1 MYWVKYTVKNRGV
14 DMENKSL
21 KKEISLFMATML
33 VCGNM
38 IGSGVF
44 MLPSTL
50 AQVSGPGA
58 TIIAWILTTIG
69 SILIAISFANLGTKY
84 PATGGAYQYTKEAFG
99 DFAGFLSAWLY
110 WNGSWIGNAA
120 IIVAITSYA
129 SAVFPVLNKPIVSI
143 IFSSAVLWIFTLINI
158 SGVKKAGKIQSFVTV
173 FKILFFGLFIIVAFL
188 NFDSANILPLF
199 PSEKGFST
207 VPLAAT
213 STLWAFI
220 GLESATVA
228 AGELENPEKN
238 IRKSTIYGLI
248 ISSVIYLLI
257 SIGSMGA
264 MNNMDLSQSSAPLT
278 DILTNA
284 LGSGLG
290 KLLTVAVVI
299 CILGTIIGWLLST
312 ARVAYAAGV
321 DGVFPKFFGKV
332 NEKTGTPVSALIFG
346 SVLVNILLIMNFQ
359 KGMVDAFTFI
369 TILATLSYL
378 PVYLLSVSAE
388 MMLIF
393 KEEKKFNFK
402 IFIKKSALPLLAFV
416 YVIWTI
422 YGSGADTVMWGFI
435 LMLIGIPVYIYN
447 HHKNREK

>member
-1 MYWVKYTVKNRGV
+1 
-14 DMENKSL
+14 MENKSL

-58 TIIAWILTTIG
+58 TIIAWILTTVG

-84 PATGGAYQYTKEAFG
+84 PSTGGAYHYTKEAFG

-120 IIVAITSYA
+120 ILVAITSYA
-129 SAVFPVLNKPIVSI
+129 SVVFPALNNPTISI

-173 FKILFFGLFIIVAFL
+173 FKIAFFALFIIVAFL
-188 NFDSANILPLF
+188 NFDSVNILPLY
-199 PSEKGFST
+199 PEGKGLST

-228 AGELENPEKN
+228 AGELKNPEKN
-238 IRKSTIYGLI
+238 VRKSTIYGLI
-248 ISSVIYLLI
+248 ISAAIYLLI

-264 MNNMDLSQSSAPLT
+264 MNNKELAQSSAPLT

-284 LGSGLG
+284 LGTQVG
-290 KLLTVAVVI
+290 KILTIAVVI

-312 ARVAYAAGV
+312 ARVGYAAGV
-321 DGVFPKFFGKV
+321 DGVFPKFFGKI
-332 NEKTGTPVSALIFG
+332 NKKTGTPVNSLIFG
-346 SVLVNILLIMNFQ
+346 SVLVNILLVMNFQ

-378 PVYLLSVSAE
+378 PVYLLSISAE
-388 MMLIF
+388 MMLAF

-402 IFIKKSALPLLAFV
+402 IFIKKSILPLLAFV
-416 YVIWTI
+416 YVLWTI
-422 YGSGADTVMWGFI
+422 YGSGAETVMWGFI

-447 HHKNREK
+447 YHKNKLG

>member
-1 MYWVKYTVKNRGV
+1 
-14 DMENKSL
+14 MENKSL

-69 SILIAISFANLGTKY
+69 SVLIAISFANLGTKY
-84 PATGGAYQYTKEAFG
+84 PSTGGSYQYTKEAFG

-129 SAVFPVLNKPIVSI
+129 SAVIPILNNPIASI
-143 IFSSAVLWIFTLINI
+143 IFSSSILWIFTLINLA
-158 SGVKKAGKIQSFVTV
+158 GVKKAGKIQSFVTV
-173 FKILFFGLFIIVAFL
+173 FKIGFFALFIIVAFL
-188 NFDSANILPLF
+188 NFDASNILPLY
-199 PSEKGFST
+199 PDGKGLST

-213 STLWAFI
+213 STLWAFV

-228 AGELENPEKN
+228 AGELKDPEKN
-238 IRKSTIYGLI
+238 VRKSTIYGI
-248 ISSVIYLLI
+248 IIAASIYLLI

-264 MNNMDLSQSSAPLT
+264 VNNAELAKSSAPLT
-278 DILTNA
+278 DILTNT
-284 LGSGLG
+284 LGNGVG
-290 KLLTVAVVI
+290 KILTIAVVV

-312 ARVAYAAGV
+312 ARVGYAAGV

-332 NEKTGTPVSALIFG
+332 SNKTGAPVNSLIFG
-346 SVLVNILLIMNFQ
+346 SVLVNVLLVMNFQ
-359 KGMVDAFTFI
+359 KGMVDTFTFI

-378 PVYLLSVSAE
+378 PVYLLSVAAE
-388 MMLIF
+388 MMLSF
-393 KEEKKFNFK
+393 KGESEFNFK
-402 IFIKKSALPLLAFV
+402 IFIKKSILPLLAFI

-422 YGSGADTVMWGFI
+422 YGSGAETVMWGFI

-447 HHKNREK
+447 YHKNKLG

>member
-1 MYWVKYTVKNRGV
+1 
-14 DMENKSL
+14 MENKSL

-69 SILIAISFANLGTKY
+69 SVLIAISFANLGTKY
-84 PATGGAYQYTKEAFG
+84 PSTGGSYQYTKEAFG

-129 SAVFPVLNKPIVSI
+129 SAVIPILNNPMASI
-143 IFSSAVLWIFTLINI
+143 IFSSSILWIFTLVNLA
-158 SGVKKAGKIQSFVTV
+158 GVKKAGKIQSFVTV
-173 FKILFFGLFIIVAFL
+173 FKIGFFALFIIVAFL
-188 NFDSANILPLF
+188 NFDSSNILPLY
-199 PSEKGFST
+199 PDGKGLST

-213 STLWAFI
+213 STLWAFV

-228 AGELENPEKN
+228 AGELKDPERN
-238 IRKSTIYGLI
+238 VRKSTIYGI
-248 ISSVIYLLI
+248 IIAAAIYLLI

-264 MNNMDLSQSSAPLT
+264 MNNLELSKSSAPLT

-284 LGSGLG
+284 LGNGIG
-290 KLLTVAVVI
+290 KILTIAVVV
-299 CILGTIIGWLLST
+299 CILGTVIGWLLAT
-312 ARVAYAAGV
+312 ARVSYAAGV

-332 NEKTGTPVSALIFG
+332 SNKTGAPVNSLIFG
-346 SVLVNILLIMNFQ
+346 SVLVNILLVMNFQ
-359 KGMVDAFTFI
+359 KGMVDTFTFI

-378 PVYLLSVSAE
+378 PVYLLSVAAE
-388 MMLIF
+388 MMLAF
-393 KEEKKFNFK
+393 KGESEFNFK
-402 IFIKKSALPLLAFV
+402 IFIKKSILPLLAFI

-422 YGSGADTVMWGFI
+422 YGSGAETVMWGFI

-447 HHKNREK
+447 YHKNKLV

>member
-1 MYWVKYTVKNRGV
+1 
-14 DMENKSL
+14 MENKSL

-84 PATGGAYQYTKEAFG
+84 PSTGGAYQYTKEAFG

-120 IIVAITSYA
+120 ILVAITSYA
-129 SAVFPVLNKPIVSI
+129 SVVFPILNNPTISI

-158 SGVKKAGKIQSFVTV
+158 AGVKKAGKIQSFVTV
-173 FKILFFGLFIIVAFL
+173 FKIAFFTLFIIVAFL
-188 NFDSANILPLF
+188 NFDSANILPMY
-199 PSEKGFST
+199 PEGKGLST

-238 IRKSTIYGLI
+238 VRKSTIYGLI
-248 ISSVIYLLI
+248 ISAAIYLLI

-264 MNNMDLSQSSAPLT
+264 MNNAELSQSSAPLT

-284 LGSGLG
+284 LGTQVG
-290 KLLTVAVVI
+290 KILTIAVVI
-299 CILGTIIGWLLST
+299 CILGTVIGWLLST

-321 DGVFPKFFGKV
+321 DGVFPKFFGKI
-332 NEKTGTPVSALIFG
+332 NEKTGTPIISLIFG
-346 SVLVNILLIMNFQ
+346 SVLVNVLLVMNFQ

-393 KEEKKFNFK
+393 REEKKFNFK
-402 IFIKKSALPLLAFV
+402 IFIKKSFLPLLAFI
-416 YVIWTI
+416 YVLWTI
-422 YGSGADTVMWGFI
+422 YGSGAETVMWGFI

-447 HHKNREK
+447 YHKNKLR

>member
-1 MYWVKYTVKNRGV
+1 
-14 DMENKSL
+14 MEDKHL

-58 TIIAWILTTIG
+58 TIIAWIITTIG

-84 PATGGAYQYTKEAFG
+84 PSTGGAYQYTKEAFG

-129 SAVFPVLNKPIVSI
+129 SAVFPSLNNSLFSI
-143 IFSSAVLWIFTLINI
+143 IFSSAILWIFTSINI
-158 SGVKKAGKIQSFVTV
+158 LSVKVAGKLQAFVTV
-173 FKILFFGLFIIVAFL
+173 FKIGFFTLFIIVAFL
-188 NFDSANILPLF
+188 NFDSQNIIPLF
-199 PSEKGFST
+199 PEGNGLST

-220 GLESATVA
+220 GLESATIA
-228 AGELENPEKN
+228 AGEMKEPEKN
-238 IRKSTIYGLI
+238 VRKSTIYGLLI
-248 ISSVIYLLI
+248 AAIIYLAI
-257 SIGSMGA
+257 SIASMGA
-264 MNNMDLSQSSAPLT
+264 MSNEELANSAAPLT

-290 KLLTVAVVI
+290 RILTISVVI

-312 ARVAYAAGV
+312 ARVSYAAGV
-321 DGVFPKFFGKV
+321 DGVFPKFLGKI
-332 NEKTGTPVSALIFG
+332 NCKTGTPVNSLIVG
-346 SVLVNILLIMNFQ
+346 SILVNILLIMNFQ

-378 PVYLLSVSAE
+378 PVYILSISAE

-393 KEEKKFNFK
+393 REEKEFNFK
-402 IFIKKSALPLLAFV
+402 IFMKKSLMTLLAFI

-422 YGSGADTVMWGFI
+422 YGSGAETVMWGFI
-435 LMLIGIPVYIYN
+435 LMLLGIPIYVYN
-447 HHKNREK
+447 HYKNKLN

>member
-1 MYWVKYTVKNRGV
+1 
-14 DMENKSL
+14 MENKSL

-58 TIIAWILTTIG
+58 TIIAWLLTTIG
-69 SILIAISFANLGTKY
+69 SVLIAISFANLGTKY
-84 PATGGAYQYTKEAFG
+84 PSTGGSYQYTKEAFG

-129 SAVFPVLNKPIVSI
+129 SAVIPILNNPIASI
-143 IFSSAVLWIFTLINI
+143 IFSSSILWIFTLINLA
-158 SGVKKAGKIQSFVTV
+158 GVKKAGKIQSFVTV
-173 FKILFFGLFIIVAFL
+173 FKIGFFALFIIVAFL
-188 NFDSANILPLF
+188 NFDASNILPLY
-199 PSEKGFST
+199 PDGKGLST

-213 STLWAFI
+213 STLWAFV

-228 AGELENPEKN
+228 AGELKDPEKN
-238 IRKSTIYGLI
+238 VRKSTIYGI
-248 ISSVIYLLI
+248 IIAASIYLLI

-264 MNNMDLSQSSAPLT
+264 MNNAELAKSSAPLT

-284 LGSGLG
+284 LGNGVG
-290 KLLTVAVVI
+290 KILTIAVVV

-312 ARVAYAAGV
+312 ARVGYAAGV

-332 NEKTGTPVSALIFG
+332 SNKTGAPVNSLIFG
-346 SVLVNILLIMNFQ
+346 SVLVNVLLVMNFQ
-359 KGMVDAFTFI
+359 KGMVDTFTFI

-378 PVYLLSVSAE
+378 PVYLLSVAAE
-388 MMLIF
+388 MMLSF
-393 KEEKKFNFK
+393 KGESEFNFK
-402 IFIKKSALPLLAFV
+402 IFIKKSILPLLAFI

-422 YGSGADTVMWGFI
+422 YGSGAETVMWGFI

-447 HHKNREK
+447 YHKNKLG

>member
-1 MYWVKYTVKNRGV
+1 
-14 DMENKSL
+14 MENKSL

-58 TIIAWILTTIG
+58 TIIAWILTTVG

-84 PATGGAYQYTKEAFG
+84 PSTGGAYHYTKEAFG

-120 IIVAITSYA
+120 ILVAITSYA
-129 SAVFPVLNKPIVSI
+129 SVVFPALNNPTISI

-173 FKILFFGLFIIVAFL
+173 FKIAFFALFIIVAFL
-188 NFDSANILPLF
+188 NFDSVNILPLY
-199 PSEKGFST
+199 PEGKGLST

-228 AGELENPEKN
+228 AGELKNPEKN
-238 IRKSTIYGLI
+238 VRKSTIYGLI
-248 ISSVIYLLI
+248 ISAAIYLLI

-264 MNNMDLSQSSAPLT
+264 MNNKELAQSSAPLT

-284 LGSGLG
+284 LGTQVG
-290 KLLTVAVVI
+290 KILTIAVVI

-312 ARVAYAAGV
+312 ARVGYAAGV
-321 DGVFPKFFGKV
+321 DGVFPKFFGKI
-332 NEKTGTPVSALIFG
+332 NKKTGTPVNSLIFG
-346 SVLVNILLIMNFQ
+346 SVLINILLVMNFQ

-378 PVYLLSVSAE
+378 PVYLLSISAE
-388 MMLIF
+388 MMLAF

-402 IFIKKSALPLLAFV
+402 IFIKKSILPLLAFV
-416 YVIWTI
+416 YVLWTI
-422 YGSGADTVMWGFI
+422 YGSGAETVMWGFI

-447 HHKNREK
+447 YHKNKLG

>member
-1 MYWVKYTVKNRGV
+1 
-14 DMENKSL
+14 MENKSL

-58 TIIAWILTTIG
+58 TIIAWILTTVG

-84 PATGGAYQYTKEAFG
+84 PSTGGAYHYTKEAFG

-120 IIVAITSYA
+120 ILVAITSYA
-129 SAVFPVLNKPIVSI
+129 SVVFPALNNPTISI

-173 FKILFFGLFIIVAFL
+173 FKIAFFALFIIVAFL
-188 NFDSANILPLF
+188 NFDSVNILPLY
-199 PSEKGFST
+199 PEEKGLST

-228 AGELENPEKN
+228 AGELKNPEKN
-238 IRKSTIYGLI
+238 VRKSTIYGLI
-248 ISSVIYLLI
+248 ISAAIYLLI

-264 MNNMDLSQSSAPLT
+264 MNNKELAQSSAPLT

-284 LGSGLG
+284 LGTQVG
-290 KLLTVAVVI
+290 KILTIAVVI

-312 ARVAYAAGV
+312 ARVGYAAGV
-321 DGVFPKFFGKV
+321 DGVFPKFFGKI
-332 NEKTGTPVSALIFG
+332 NEKTGTPVNSLIFG
-346 SVLVNILLIMNFQ
+346 SVLVNILLVMNFQ

-378 PVYLLSVSAE
+378 PVYLLSISAE
-388 MMLIF
+388 MMLTF

-402 IFIKKSALPLLAFV
+402 IFIKKSILPLLAFI
-416 YVIWTI
+416 YVLWTI
-422 YGSGADTVMWGFI
+422 YGSGAETVMWGFI
-435 LMLIGIPVYIYN
+435 LMLIGIPV
-447 HHKNREK
+447 

>member
-1 MYWVKYTVKNRGV
+1 
-14 DMENKSL
+14 MENKSL

-69 SILIAISFANLGTKY
+69 SVLIAISFANLGTKY
-84 PATGGAYQYTKEAFG
+84 PSTGGSYQYTKEAFG

-129 SAVFPVLNKPIVSI
+129 SAVIPILNNPIASI
-143 IFSSAVLWIFTLINI
+143 IFSSSILWIFTLINLA
-158 SGVKKAGKIQSFVTV
+158 GVKKAGKIQSFVTV
-173 FKILFFGLFIIVAFL
+173 FKIGFFALFIIVAFL
-188 NFDSANILPLF
+188 NFDASNILPLY
-199 PSEKGFST
+199 PDGKGLST

-213 STLWAFI
+213 STLWAFV

-228 AGELENPEKN
+228 AGELKDPEKN
-238 IRKSTIYGLI
+238 VRKSTIYGI
-248 ISSVIYLLI
+248 IIAASIYLLI

-264 MNNMDLSQSSAPLT
+264 MNNAELAKSSAPLT
-278 DILTNA
+278 DILTNT
-284 LGSGLG
+284 LGNGVG
-290 KLLTVAVVI
+290 KILTIAVVV

-312 ARVAYAAGV
+312 ARVGYAAGV

-332 NEKTGTPVSALIFG
+332 SNKTGAPVNSLIFG
-346 SVLVNILLIMNFQ
+346 SVLVNVLLVMNFQ
-359 KGMVDAFTFI
+359 KGMVDTFTFI

-378 PVYLLSVSAE
+378 PVYLLSVAAE
-388 MMLIF
+388 MMLSF
-393 KEEKKFNFK
+393 KGESEFNFK
-402 IFIKKSALPLLAFV
+402 IFIKKSILPLLAFI

-422 YGSGADTVMWGFI
+422 YGSGAETVMWGFI

-447 HHKNREK
+447 YHKNKLG

>member
-1 MYWVKYTVKNRGV
+1 
-14 DMENKSL
+14 
-21 KKEISLFMATML
+21 
-33 VCGNM
+33 
-38 IGSGVF
+38 

-84 PATGGAYQYTKEAFG
+84 PSTGGAYHYTKEAFG

-120 IIVAITSYA
+120 ILVAITSYA
-129 SAVFPVLNKPIVSI
+129 SVVFPALNNPTISI

-173 FKILFFGLFIIVAFL
+173 FKIAFFALFIIVAFL
-188 NFDSANILPLF
+188 NFDSVNILPLY
-199 PSEKGFST
+199 PEGKGLST

-228 AGELENPEKN
+228 AGELKNPEKN
-238 IRKSTIYGLI
+238 VRKSTIYGLI
-248 ISSVIYLLI
+248 ISAAIYLLI

-264 MNNMDLSQSSAPLT
+264 MNNKELAQSSAPLT

-284 LGSGLG
+284 LGTQVG
-290 KLLTVAVVI
+290 KILTIAVVI

-321 DGVFPKFFGKV
+321 DGVFPKFFGKI
-332 NEKTGTPVSALIFG
+332 NKKTGTPVNSLIFG
-346 SVLVNILLIMNFQ
+346 SVLVNILLVMNFQ

-378 PVYLLSVSAE
+378 PVYLLSISAE
-388 MMLIF
+388 MMLAF

-402 IFIKKSALPLLAFV
+402 IFIKKSILPLLAFV
-416 YVIWTI
+416 YVLWTI
-422 YGSGADTVMWGFI
+422 YGSGAETVMWGFI

-447 HHKNREK
+447 YHKNKLG

>member
-1 MYWVKYTVKNRGV
+1 
-14 DMENKSL
+14 MENKSL

-264 MNNMDLSQSSAPLT
+264 MSNVDLSQSSAPLT

-290 KLLTVAVVI
+290 KLLTVAVVV

-402 IFIKKSALPLLAFV
+402 IFVKKSTLPLLAFV

>member
-1 MYWVKYTVKNRGV
+1 
-14 DMENKSL
+14 MENKSL

-58 TIIAWILTTIG
+58 TIIAWILTTVG

-84 PATGGAYQYTKEAFG
+84 PSTGGAYHYTKEAFG

-120 IIVAITSYA
+120 ILVAITSYA
-129 SAVFPVLNKPIVSI
+129 SVVFPALNNPTISI

-173 FKILFFGLFIIVAFL
+173 FKIAFFALFIIVAFL
-188 NFDSANILPLF
+188 NFDSVNILPLY
-199 PSEKGFST
+199 PEGKGLST

-228 AGELENPEKN
+228 AGELKNPEKN
-238 IRKSTIYGLI
+238 VRKSTIYGLI
-248 ISSVIYLLI
+248 ISAAIYLLI

-264 MNNMDLSQSSAPLT
+264 MNNKELAQSSAPLT

-284 LGSGLG
+284 LGTQVG
-290 KLLTVAVVI
+290 KILTIAVVI

-321 DGVFPKFFGKV
+321 DGVFPKFFGKI
-332 NEKTGTPVSALIFG
+332 NKKTGTPVNSLIFG
-346 SVLVNILLIMNFQ
+346 SVLVNILLVMNFQ

-378 PVYLLSVSAE
+378 PVYLLSISAE
-388 MMLIF
+388 MMLAF

-402 IFIKKSALPLLAFV
+402 IFIKKSILPLLAFV
-416 YVIWTI
+416 YVLWTI
-422 YGSGADTVMWGFI
+422 YGSGAETVMWGFI

-447 HHKNREK
+447 YHKNKLG

>member
-1 MYWVKYTVKNRGV
+1 
-14 DMENKSL
+14 MENRSL

-58 TIIAWILTTIG
+58 TIIAWIITTIG

-84 PATGGAYQYTKEAFG
+84 PSTGGAYQYTKEAFG

-129 SAVFPVLNKPIVSI
+129 SVVIPALNNSVISI
-143 IFSSAVLWIFTLINI
+143 LFSSAILWIFTIVNI
-158 SGVKKAGKIQSFVTV
+158 LSVKIAGKLQSFVTV
-173 FKILFFGLFIIVAFL
+173 FKIGFFALFIIVAFF
-188 NFDSANILPLF
+188 NFDKANIMPLF
-199 PSEKGFST
+199 PDNKGVST
-207 VPLAAT
+207 VPLAAA

-228 AGELENPEKN
+228 AGEIKNPEKN

-248 ISSVIYLLI
+248 IAAGIYLAI
-257 SIGSMGA
+257 SIASMGA
-264 MNNMDLSQSSAPLT
+264 MDNQALANSTAPLT

-284 LGSGLG
+284 LGHGVG
-290 KLLTVAVVI
+290 KILTIAVVV
-299 CILGTIIGWLLST
+299 CILGTIIGWLLAT

-321 DGVFPKFFGKV
+321 DGVFPKLFGKI
-332 NEKTGTPVSALIFG
+332 NEKTGTPVNSLIFG
-346 SVLVNILLIMNFQ
+346 SILVNILLVMNFQ

-378 PVYLLSVSAE
+378 PVYILSISAE

-393 KEEKKFNFK
+393 KKNKEFNFK
-402 IFIKKSALPLLAFV
+402 IFIKKSLLPLLAFI

-422 YGSGADTVMWGFI
+422 YGSGAETVMWGFI
-435 LMLIGIPVYIYN
+435 LMLLGIPVYVYN
-447 HHKNREK
+447 HHKNEVIK

>member
-1 MYWVKYTVKNRGV
+1 
-14 DMENKSL
+14 MENKSL

-58 TIIAWILTTIG
+58 TIIAWILTTVG

-84 PATGGAYQYTKEAFG
+84 PSTGGAYHYTKEAFG

-120 IIVAITSYA
+120 ILVAITSYA
-129 SAVFPVLNKPIVSI
+129 SVVFPALNNPTISI

-173 FKILFFGLFIIVAFL
+173 FKIAFFALFIIVAFL
-188 NFDSANILPLF
+188 NFDSVNILPLY
-199 PSEKGFST
+199 PEGKGLST

-228 AGELENPEKN
+228 AGELKNPEKN
-238 IRKSTIYGLI
+238 VRKSTIYGLI
-248 ISSVIYLLI
+248 ISAAIYLLI

-264 MNNMDLSQSSAPLT
+264 MNNKELAQSSAPLT

-284 LGSGLG
+284 LGTQVG
-290 KLLTVAVVI
+290 KILTIAVVI

-321 DGVFPKFFGKV
+321 DGVFPKFFGKI
-332 NEKTGTPVSALIFG
+332 NKKTGTPVNSLIFG
-346 SVLVNILLIMNFQ
+346 SVLVNILLVMNFQ

-378 PVYLLSVSAE
+378 PVYLLSISAE
-388 MMLIF
+388 MMLAF

-402 IFIKKSALPLLAFV
+402 IFIKKSILPLLAFV
-416 YVIWTI
+416 YVLWTI
-422 YGSGADTVMWGFI
+422 FGSGAETVMWGFI

-447 HHKNREK
+447 YHKNKLG

>member
-1 MYWVKYTVKNRGV
+1 
-14 DMENKSL
+14 MENKSL

-50 AQVSGPGA
+50 AQVAGPGA
-58 TIIAWILTTIG
+58 TVIAWILTTVG
-69 SILIAISFANLGTKY
+69 SILIAISFANLGAKY
-84 PATGGAYQYTKEAFG
+84 PSTGGAYQYTKEAFG

-129 SAVFPVLNKPIVSI
+129 SAVIPILNNPMISI
-143 IFSSAVLWIFTLINI
+143 IFSSLILWIFTLINI
-158 SGVKKAGKIQSFVTV
+158 AGVKKAGRIQSFVTV
-173 FKILFFGLFIIVAFL
+173 FKIGFFALFIVVAFL
-188 NFDSANILPLF
+188 NFDKSNILPLY
-199 PSEKGFST
+199 PQGKGLST
-207 VPLAAT
+207 IPLAAT
-213 STLWAFI
+213 STLWAFV

-228 AGELENPEKN
+228 AGELKDPEKN
-238 IRKSTIYGLI
+238 VKKSTIYGI
-248 ISSVIYLLI
+248 IIAATIYLLI

-264 MNNMDLSQSSAPLT
+264 MSNAELAQSSAPLT
-278 DILTNA
+278 DILRHS
-284 LGSGLG
+284 LGNEVG
-290 KLLTVAVVI
+290 KLLTIAVVV
-299 CILGTIIGWLLST
+299 CILGTVIGWLLST
-312 ARVAYAAGV
+312 ARVGYAAGV
-321 DGVFPKFFGKV
+321 DGVFPKFFGKI
-332 NEKTGTPVSALIFG
+332 NDKTGTPVNSLIFG
-346 SVLVNILLIMNFQ
+346 SILVNILLIMNFQ

-388 MMLIF
+388 MMLAF
-393 KEEKKFNFK
+393 KGESKFNFK
-402 IFIKKSALPLLAFV
+402 IFIKKSILPLLAFV

-422 YGSGADTVMWGFI
+422 YGSGAETVMWGFI

-447 HHKNREK
+447 YHKNKLG

>member
-1 MYWVKYTVKNRGV
+1 
-14 DMENKSL
+14 MENKSL

-69 SILIAISFANLGTKY
+69 SVLIAISFANLGTKY
-84 PATGGAYQYTKEAFG
+84 PSTGGAYQYTKEAFG
-99 DFAGFLSAWLY
+99 DLTGFLSAWLY

-129 SAVFPVLNKPIVSI
+129 SVVIPVLNKSIVSLV
-143 IFSSAVLWIFTLINI
+143 FSSAILWIFTLVNVA
-158 SGVKKAGKIQSFVTV
+158 GVKKPGKIQAFVTV
-173 FKILFFGLFIIVAFL
+173 FKIGFFALFIIIAFL
-188 NFDSANILPLF
+188 NFDTTNILPMY
-199 PSEKGFST
+199 PEGKGLST

-213 STLWAFI
+213 STLWAFV
-220 GLESATVA
+220 GLESATVT
-228 AGELENPEKN
+228 AGELKNPEKN
-238 IRKSTIYGLI
+238 VRKSTIYGII
-248 ISSVIYLLI
+248 ISAIIYLLI

-264 MNNMDLSQSSAPLT
+264 MNNSELAQSSAPLT

-284 LGSGLG
+284 LGNGVG
-290 KLLTVAVVI
+290 KILTVAVVV

-312 ARVAYAAGV
+312 ARVGYAAGV

-332 NEKTGTPVSALIFG
+332 SNKTGTPINSLIF
-346 SVLVNILLIMNFQ
+346 SSALVNILLVMNFQ
-359 KGMVDAFTFI
+359 KGMVDTFTFI

-388 MMLIF
+388 MMLTF
-393 KEEKKFNFK
+393 KGKNEFNFK
-402 IFIKKSALPLLAFV
+402 IFIKKSILPLLAFI

-422 YGSGADTVMWGFI
+422 YGSGAEIVMWGFI
-435 LMLIGIPVYIYN
+435 LMLAGIPVYIYN
-447 HHKNREK
+447 HHKNKLG